1 MTVLKYKAWIEFWN
15 RHNGEKYINMEKK
28 LTVEDLEELMG
39 IMRNIKIL
47 KNKLVEKN
55 NDPVRID
62 GLIKLFLDFYLE
74 FYR

>member
-1 MTVLKYKAWIEFWN
+1 MVYLSINFLKKM
-15 RHNGEKYINMEKK
+15 KKK

-55 NDPVRID
+55 NDSTRVD
-62 GLIKLFLDFYLE
+62 DLIKLFLDFYLE

>member
-1 MTVLKYKAWIEFWN
+1 
-15 RHNGEKYINMEKK
+15 MEKK

-55 NDPVRID
+55 NDPTRVD
-62 GLIKLFLDFYLE
+62 DLIKLFLDFYLE